1 MVPSPVKWLLIR
13 FESGPDYFFTAKI
26 NKMKVEIVWNNIGGS
41 WWFDLGI
48 SCQQTE
54 YHPNKKMVF
63 AIALGL
69 VTIYIRW

>member
-1 MVPSPVKWLLIR
+1 M
-13 FESGPDYFFTAKI
+13 KI
-26 NKMKVEIVWNNIGGS
+26 LNKMKVEIVWNNIGGS

-54 YHPNKKMVF
+54 YHHNKKMVF